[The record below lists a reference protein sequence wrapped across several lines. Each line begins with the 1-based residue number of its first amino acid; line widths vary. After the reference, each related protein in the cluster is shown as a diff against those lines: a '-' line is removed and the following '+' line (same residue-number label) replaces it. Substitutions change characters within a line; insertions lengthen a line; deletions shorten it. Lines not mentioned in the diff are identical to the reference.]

1 MALSLRLKVN
11 VPIHLPFSLYLHL
24 CFFKATEAW
33 HGYLFWNSKCTYL
46 SHWQPFL
53 TYSKIS
59 MPFQWQSWKMPIH
72 SVESFSHFYLS
83 SIETSFLWR
92 ISRSKAH
99 QLEVYQVHLSLSPS
113 LSFPLVLRHNALIP
127 ASPGSFRPI
136 LFGGLPTGFQKSSAD
151 VRCNVVYVYGFD
163 ICFFFVAADF
173 TLLHPFAS
181 CDPGYLHSARVYVL
195 FN

>member
-1 MALSLRLKVN
+1 
-11 VPIHLPFSLYLHL
+11 
-24 CFFKATEAW
+24 
-33 HGYLFWNSKCTYL
+33 
-46 SHWQPFL
+46 
-53 TYSKIS
+53 

-92 ISRSKAH
+92 ISRSRAH
-99 QLEVYQVHLSLSPS
+99 QLEVYQVHLSLFLFSS
-113 LSFPLVLRHNALIP
+113 GLATQCFNSSI
-127 ASPGSFRPI
+127 PGSFRPI

-163 ICFFFVAADF
+163 ICFFFFFVAADF

>member
-11 VPIHLPFSLYLHL
+11 VPIHLPFSLYLHI

-92 ISRSKAH
+92 ISRSRAH
-99 QLEVYQVHLSLSPS
+99 QLEVYQVHLSLSLFSSGLATQCFNSSIP
-113 LSFPLVLRHNALIP
+113 RLIP
-127 ASPGSFRPI
+127 PDSVWRVAHWLS
-136 LFGGLPTGFQKSSAD
+136 K
-151 VRCNVVYVYGFD
+151 VVCWRSV
-163 ICFFFVAADF
+163 
-173 TLLHPFAS
+173 
-181 CDPGYLHSARVYVL
+181 
-195 FN
+195 